1 VTGEFRFIFRAKDY
15 EAALAFYRD
24 GLELPIVSSWDRGPA
39 EKGTL
44 FQAGSGII
52 EVLALAPGAEYV
64 PLQGG
69 ELACEVQDV
78 DEWYQRIRDKGLPI
92 RGELADKP
100 WGHRTFSLTDPDG
113 MKVILFTVI
122 G

>member
-1 VTGEFRFIFRAKDY
+1 MTGEFRFIFRAKDY
-15 EAALAFYRD
+15 GASVAFYRD
-24 GLELPIVSSWDRGPA
+24 GLELPIVDSWDRGPA

-64 PLQGG
+64 PLQAG
-69 ELACEVQDV
+69 ELAYQVEDV
-78 DEWYQRIRDKGLPI
+78 DEWYRRIREKGLPI

-113 MKVILFTVI
+113 LKVILFSI
-122 G
+122 IE

>member
-1 VTGEFRFIFRAKDY
+1 MTGEFRFIFRARDY
-15 EAALAFYRD
+15 EASLAFYRD

-69 ELACEVQDV
+69 ELAYEVKDV
-78 DEWYQRIRDKGLPI
+78 DEWYRRIQDKGLPI

-113 MKVILFTVI
+113 MKVILFTII

>member
-1 VTGEFRFIFRAKDY
+1 MTGEFRFIFRARDY
-15 EAALAFYRD
+15 ETSLAFYRD

-69 ELACEVQDV
+69 ELAYEVEDV
-78 DEWYQRIRDKGLPI
+78 DEWHRRTHDKGLPI

-113 MKVILFTVI
+113 MKVILFTII